1 MSAKPSSDKA
11 GEPSTVHCPSG
22 SGAASSVTDTS
33 PPAKRAKIADFAT
46 ALMRACSVELPPGE
60 REDRISNGEEES
72 ARADAKD
79 GEGGMECGVF
89 PGSPIFKK
97 LGKMPTEKIIND
109 WYVDLTFCA
118 LPKNVAK
125 LLCTLLHHS
134 LCGSLFSAF
143 MGP

>member
-60 REDRISNGEEES
+60 GEDRISGEEAS
-72 ARADAKD
+72 AKADAK
-79 GEGGMECGVF
+79 ESEGMECGVF

-109 WYVDLTFCA
+109 WYVD
-118 LPKNVAK
+118 
-125 LLCTLLHHS
+125 
-134 LCGSLFSAF
+134 AF
-143 MGP
+143 P